1 MILLANELTG
11 KMLEGQEVI
20 GGFNATVHRNYFG
33 SQLGSFSAELEST
46 FGDAGQAKYVGVFIR
61 APVIIK
67 HGDEVE
73 VLATVKKASLDSK
86 EADERVSTEA
96 AVVAA
101 RQGSIL
107 VTSFHPELTTDP
119 KWHSYFFDMARQSQ
133 NGSSL
138 AQTEE

>member
-1 MILLANELTG
+1 VLTG
-11 KMLEGQEVI
+11 
-20 GGFNATVHRNYFG
+20 A
-33 SQLGSFSAELEST
+33 SSCA
-46 FGDAGQAKYVGVFIR
+46 DAGQAKYVGVFIR